1 MGKYGVKLS
10 AYMRRILTE
19 RSIPG
24 NTPPSP
30 QDIEVFREAL
40 EGLGTA
46 EIKKKTGIDI
56 TDILAGIKR
65 TRDHLR
71 RGGDGLTD
79 LCSSYP
85 KVAAWQKKKF
95 GTGLN
100 PKDEP
105 APAPAPAPAASR
117 EILREASERSIFDAL
132 RKSQVEVTPAMVRR
146 IEQIL
151 KNDYSK
157 PDYKAPKT
165 VSEFLAEVRT
175 EMLKVV
181 APLVGRN
188 LALQLAS
195 LPLDP
200 HTLKVGIDA
209 VGFTTRA
216 KAPLIA
222 AQFNFG
228 AQDEERAKRIRG
240 GMTFEKVL
248 EEARKT
254 EELEVSAP
262 GSSYET
268 AS

>member
-10 AYMRRILTE
+10 VYMRRILTE

-46 EIKKKTGIDI
+46 EIKKKTGIGI

-95 GTGLN
+95 GMGLN

-105 APAPAPAPAASR
+105 APPPAASQ

-228 AQDEERAKRIRG
+228 SQDDEQAKRIRG

-248 EEARKT
+248 EEARKA
-254 EELEVSAP
+254 EELEVSP
-262 GSSYET
+262 QGSSYET